1 MVDAADFVAQ
11 RRREK
16 RLPATANDTGMCQNQ
31 LKDKKSDPRNLIIQ
45 KFCVWIFVLIWITI
59 FDETIWYVYTNLSMI
74 LKNIEILKYDT

>member
-31 LKDKKSDPRNLIIQ
+31 LKDKKSDPRKLIIQ

-59 FDETIWYVYTNLSMI
+59 FNETIWYVYTNLSMI